1 MIDKSQPAYAR
12 RMRLSAGAIAAAVL
26 LTGAALLAFKA
37 AVGGA
42 SDPVVEVHVP
52 VSDII
57 DNPQQLRLP
66 ANHNNSASNEYRS
79 VVVRR

>member
-1 MIDKSQPAYAR
+1 
-12 RMRLSAGAIAAAVL
+12 MRLSAGAIAAAVL

-42 SDPVVEVHVP
+42 SDPVVQVP

-57 DNPQQLRLP
+57 DNRQQLPLP
-66 ANHNNSASNEYRS
+66 ANYNNSASNEYRS
-79 VVVRR
+79 SVVRR